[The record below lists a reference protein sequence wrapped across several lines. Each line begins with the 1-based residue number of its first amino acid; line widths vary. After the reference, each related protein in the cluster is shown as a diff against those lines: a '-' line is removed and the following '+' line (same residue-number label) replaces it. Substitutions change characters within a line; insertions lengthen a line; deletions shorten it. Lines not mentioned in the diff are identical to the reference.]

1 MNIKEFLKSYKSDVY
16 EDKLSSTMEQ
26 YRDNMDIN
34 ISRKTFDSM
43 DKWDYSDDGDIV
55 HESGKFFSIRGAEAI
70 NNETSQVSYQP
81 IIDQPEQG
89 ILGIVSRI
97 NNGRVELLLQA
108 KIEPGNLDI
117 VQYSP
122 TVQATKS
129 NYSGVHKGKSVIYV
143 EKFIESDKIMSK
155 GFQSEHGYKFYKK
168 ANDNIHV
175 HDDSTEIVDNRFIWI
190 TLNDIRSL
198 LSKEHCVNMD
208 TRSVLSTIDFIGKSL
223 SFNEIFSEADAELDN
238 LEKELLFSSLSEDN
252 ALNSFDEI
260 LDWVKD
266 KKKNKK
272 ITQRMIPLSS
282 IYDKGWILSDTNLSN
297 ENNKNFELVAIESSI
312 GSREV
317 SSWHQPIVRDNIP
330 KVYAF
335 ILKKINNIFHVL
347 VQSVEEDYGWNGAEL
362 GPTIHSVNSETLS
375 LDEELEN
382 FDIHNNEFNVIYD
395 CFQSEEGGRF
405 MEQKNRYM
413 LIMIDEDID
422 VKIDEDYKWI
432 TCYQL
437 KKMTKHECSVNI
449 EARTL
454 LSIASYY
461 KR

>member
-1 MNIKEFLKSYKSDVY
+1 MSIKEFIKSYKSIVD
-16 EDKLSSTMEQ
+16 EDKLSSTLEQ
-26 YRDNMDIN
+26 YRNSMDIN
-34 ISRKTFDSM
+34 ISRKTFNTI
-43 DKWDYSDDGDIV
+43 DKWNYSDDGDIV

-89 ILGIVSRI
+89 ILGIVSRM
-97 NNGRVELLLQA
+97 NNGRVEILLQA
-108 KIEPGNLDI
+108 KIEPGNLDS

-129 NYSGVHKGKSVIYV
+129 NYSRVHKGKSVLYLD
-143 EKFIESDKIMSK
+143 KFKNSDKIISE

-175 HDDSTEIVDNRFIWI
+175 HDDSTEIVDNKFIWI

-208 TRSVLSTIDFIGKSL
+208 TRSVLSTIDFIGNSL
-223 SFNEIFSEADAELDN
+223 SFDEIFGQSDIKLDD

-252 ALNSFDEI
+252 ALKSFDEI
-260 LDWVKD
+260 LHWINN
-266 KKKNKK
+266 KKKK
-272 ITQRMIPLSS
+272 ITQRMIPLNS
-282 IYDKGWILSDTNLSN
+282 IYDKGWVLSDTHLIG
-297 ENNKNFELVAIESSI
+297 ENNKNFELVAIKSSI

-317 SSWHQPIVRDNIP
+317 SSWCQPIVRDNIP

-335 ILKKINNIFHVL
+335 ILKKINNIFHIL

-362 GPTIHSVNSETLS
+362 GPTIHSINSQALS
-375 LDEELEN
+375 LDDELEN
-382 FDIHNNEFNVIYD
+382 FNIHSNEFNVIYD

-413 LIMIDEDID
+413 LIVVDEDTD
-422 VKIDEDYKWI
+422 VKMDDDYKWI

-437 KKMTKHECSVNI
+437 KKMTKHECSVNV